1 MTDTAGETA
10 TTTGAGTG
18 TGTGSGTGP
27 VELLVCA
34 TCRLGQP
41 KDAEAPLPGA
51 VLAER
56 LAAAAPGSLR
66 VTPVACFSNC
76 DGGCTIALR
85 GPGRW
90 TYVYG
95 ALDPDAHLGAILEGA
110 AKYAESADG
119 RVPWRERPE
128 HFRRNCV
135 ARIPPPDALT
145 PDTPAVETPHG

>member
-1 MTDTAGETA
+1 MTDTASENGTA
-10 TTTGAGTG
+10 T
-18 TGTGSGTGP
+18 GS

-34 TCRLGQP
+34 TCRRGQP
-41 KDAEAPLPGA
+41 KDADAPRPGA

-66 VTPVACFSNC
+66 VTPVECFSNC

-95 ALDPDAHLGAILEGA
+95 ALDPDAHLADILEGA

-135 ARIPPPDALT
+135 ARIPPM
-145 PDTPAVETPHG
+145 DTLETPHG